1 MIFFPDLVGKQSM
14 ENHVI
19 MEPMTPLWWA
29 CIATVVGIITLL
41 VILPFYAKWARHPYY
56 PRVIASFLIINLL
69 IENSYALWI
78 GSWSVKNNLPLHL
91 CGISS
96 IIGMI
101 LMFRFNAALAQVF
114 YYFGLTGGIHSM
126 LTPEF
131 DLGDQGFFFYSYF
144 ITHGSLLL
152 VCTYMIVHHRFKPE
166 KNSWLKTFMVIQAMA
181 LLIGLFNW
189 STGANYMFL
198 SSPPIVDNPLIIGSW
213 PWYILVFEGLALA
226 HFFMFYKLFRLFK

>member
-1 MIFFPDLVGKQSM
+1 MIFFHDLVGKQSM

-19 MEPMTPLWWA
+19 MEPLTPLWWA
-29 CIATVVGIITLL
+29 CIATVVGLITLL
-41 VILPFYAKWARHPYY
+41 VTLPFYAKWARHPYY

-166 KNSWLKTFMVIQAMA
+166 KNSWLKTFIVIQAMA
-181 LLIGLFNW
+181 ILIGLFNW

-213 PWYILVFEGLALA
+213 PWYILVFEGLAFI

>member
-19 MEPMTPLWWA
+19 MEPMTPIWWA

-41 VILPFYAKWARHPYY
+41 VVLPFYAKWARHPYY

-69 IENSYALWI
+69 IENCYALWI

-101 LMFRFNAALAQVF
+101 LMFRFNTALAQVF
-114 YYFGLTGGIHSM
+114 YYFGMTGGIHSM

-152 VCTYMIVHHRFKPE
+152 VCTYMIVHYRFKPE
-166 KNSWLKTFMVIQAMA
+166 KNSWLKTFLVIQAMA
-181 LLIGLFNW
+181 ILIGLFNW
-189 STGANYMFL
+189 STGSNYMFL

-213 PWYILVFEGLALA
+213 PWYILVFEALALI
-226 HFFMFYKLFRLFK
+226 HFFTFYKLFRLFK